1 MTGPVGVWIACT
13 MALVA
18 GVGWAMRAADWRVAG
33 DVTDLPVLGVF
44 VDKAGTGGGEL
55 RNIHTYINDVNK
67 ESN

>member
-1 MTGPVGVWIACT
+1 
-13 MALVA
+13 
-18 GVGWAMRAADWRVAG
+18 MRAADWRVAG